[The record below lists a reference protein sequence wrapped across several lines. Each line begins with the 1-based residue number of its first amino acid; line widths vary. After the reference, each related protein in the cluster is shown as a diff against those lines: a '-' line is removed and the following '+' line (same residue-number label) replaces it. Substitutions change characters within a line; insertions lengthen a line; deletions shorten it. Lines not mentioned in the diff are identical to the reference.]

1 VKCRENATTI
11 NRKGKHTKVIRTL
24 GSEEELERRKVEIER
39 EWVEVRERIG
49 DIGTLL
55 ELSCSAT
62 TFYEVLLN
70 EYKNRLVAFQ
80 ASINKEEQYMRVWL
94 VKKVENFTRLFGKEA
109 NVTKQCV
116 EELTEYDS
124 VRGREETDKYV
135 RYLIENNEK
144 PTRDFCSLG
153 KSKSTVHDI
162 KQIQKTGGGNFES
175 DKESSEHI
183 RLFYSN
189 LY

>member
-1 VKCRENATTI
+1 
-11 NRKGKHTKVIRTL
+11 
-24 GSEEELERRKVEIER
+24 
-39 EWVEVRERIG
+39 
-49 DIGTLL
+49 
-55 ELSCSAT
+55 
-62 TFYEVLLN
+62 
-70 EYKNRLVAFQ
+70 
-80 ASINKEEQYMRVWL
+80 MRVWL

-153 KSKSTVHDI
+153 KSKSTVDDI
-162 KQIQKTGGGNFES
+162 SQIQKTGGGNFES
-175 DKESSEHI
+175 DKERGEHI

-189 LY
+189 LYKKRIDRVLEIENLFTEEEWREVRENGRKLGEDVKLSLEGEITEQEL